1 MPRKKPVV
9 LSTRASETQA
19 AIIRAAATS
28 EGRTVN
34 EWALPRLLDAARER
48 LGRELAGTA
57 ASNGD
62 DGGSGR

>member
-1 MPRKKPVV
+1 MPRQKPVV

-19 AIIRAAATS
+19 AIIRAAATA

-48 LGRELAGTA
+48 LGQELAG
-57 ASNGD
+57 SVSSSGG